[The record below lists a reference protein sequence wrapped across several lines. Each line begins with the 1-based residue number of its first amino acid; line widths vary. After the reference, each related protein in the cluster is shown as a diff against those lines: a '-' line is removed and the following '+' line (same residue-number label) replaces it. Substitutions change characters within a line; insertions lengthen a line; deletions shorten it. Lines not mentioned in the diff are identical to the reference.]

1 MKKFIL
7 ILFSVILSIS
17 IYGCSETSKY
27 KTKGFSI
34 EASSDYNKFKHED
47 YELYLEDDNSFICVF
62 KETKKT
68 INESNIYDF
77 DSVTLERYIELFY
90 TNNNIGECEIENQE
104 GLSYIQY
111 VLNRTEKEYYFR
123 IYFFKTTT
131 AFWAC
136 QFCCYESVR
145 SEYEPLFIE
154 WSKTIEV

>member
-62 KETKKT
+62 TCVFQLSWELHVK
-68 INESNIYDF
+68 IRL
-77 DSVTLERYIELFY
+77 VERENRLFY
-90 TNNNIGECEIENQE
+90 VLFFGFLENARNFMRFE
-104 GLSYIQY
+104 
-111 VLNRTEKEYYFR
+111 NK
-123 IYFFKTTT
+123 
-131 AFWAC
+131 
-136 QFCCYESVR
+136 
-145 SEYEPLFIE
+145 
-154 WSKTIEV
+154 